1 MKKILNSFS
10 GIKDFYVKNYKVLL
24 VFSFVLFLVLVGL
37 MFIKAFSTGEFVKKD
52 ISLKGGVTITLPL
65 SQEQFDAVKNKL
77 LSAFP
82 GKDLEFREIGI
93 TEKNLVIESSD
104 LTESEILNALSEF
117 DVVKRGDYTVTRIG
131 SVLGES
137 FFKETIRAMVFA
149 FILMSIVVLIY
160 FKDFVPSLFV
170 IWAAMADILETL
182 AVISLL
188 NIKLSSAGV
197 AAFLM
202 LIGYSVDT
210 DILLTARVLRTRYNT
225 IIQRIFSA
233 MKTGVTMTLTTLSA
247 LLVGF
252 FVSGSSVIKEIMLIL
267 LIGLVFDLI
276 NTWLGNACILRLYL
290 ERKSKKHI

>member
-10 GIKDFYVKNYKVLL
+10 RIKDFYVKNYKALL

-233 MKTGVTMTLTTLSA
+233 MRTGVTMTLTTLSA

-276 NTWLGNACILRLYL
+276 NTWLGNACILRLHL
-290 ERKSKKHI
+290 ERKSKKHV